1 MVLLKL
7 NFNQQ
12 SLCDYFVYTCFQITD
27 ADRRSHIHK
36 LAEISNAARLTD
48 SLPMHSEH
56 TVQGDSK
63 KKYETAGEVIITL
76 LLCTERSPSKRI
88 NVSLVEG
95 C

>member
-63 KKYETAGEVIITL
+63 KNMKPRVKLSSLYCYA
-76 LLCTERSPSKRI
+76 RSGRRL
-88 NVSLVEG
+88 NALT
-95 C
+95 CH